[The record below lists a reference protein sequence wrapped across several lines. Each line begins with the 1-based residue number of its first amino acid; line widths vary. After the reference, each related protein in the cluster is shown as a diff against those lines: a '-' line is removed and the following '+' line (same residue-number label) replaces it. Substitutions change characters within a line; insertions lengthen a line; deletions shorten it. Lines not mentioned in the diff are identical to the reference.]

1 MDDSLAQIE
10 LDKAYASRQNGNE
23 GMARVLAR
31 RAAGM
36 SIREYLGQKGF
47 DQKGLS
53 LNALLI
59 NAEARKFLPALIYE
73 PLDRLSTRVN
83 MDFQLPLNFDLLLDA
98 QIVINHL
105 SMLLENK
112 NDQLRTKN

>member
-1 MDDSLAQIE
+1 MDDSLAQME
-10 LDKAYASRQNGNE
+10 LEKAYEIRQNGNE

-47 DQKGLS
+47 DQRGLS
-53 LNALLI
+53 LNALLKD
-59 NAEARKFLPALIYE
+59 AEARKSLPALIYE

-98 QIVINHL
+98 KMVINYL

-112 NDQLRTKN
+112 NDRL